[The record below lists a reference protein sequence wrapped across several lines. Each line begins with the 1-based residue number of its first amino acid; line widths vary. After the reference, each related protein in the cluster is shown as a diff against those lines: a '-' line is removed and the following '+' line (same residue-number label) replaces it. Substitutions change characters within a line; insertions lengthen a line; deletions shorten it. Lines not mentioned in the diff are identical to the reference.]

1 MSVSA
6 QRGLIPTHAGKTGYE
21 AKVSFAQP
29 AHPHSRGE
37 NPLRGREKLG
47 GRGSSPLTRGR
58 RTLSDLDRLAAG
70 LIPTH
75 AGKTRLMVSD
85 PHGRRAHPHSRGEN
99 SKALCRASRAMG
111 SSPLTR
117 GKLGLHMSLIWDI
130 RLIPTHA
137 GKTPRTVHGRNRSRA
152 HPHSRGENHVF
163 DVGGREYCGSS
174 PLTRG
179 KQKIK
184 LMHCYVTGLIPTHA
198 GKTRRASSSPRRR
211 RAHPHSRG
219 ENAAPFGADGCDEGS
234 SPLTRGKRRALGPD
248 ENPSGLIPTH
258 AGKTPSVAVRRG
270 TARAHPHS
278 RGENRVHASRFHR
291 D

>member
-47 GRGSSPLTRGR
+47 GRGSSPLTRGK

-137 GKTPRTVHGRNRSRA
+137 GKTKDQAHALLRDRA
-152 HPHSRGENHVF
+152 HPHSRGENPPCV
-163 DVGGREYCGSS
+163 VITEAT
-174 PLTRG
+174 P
-179 KQKIK
+179 
-184 LMHCYVTGLIPTHA
+184 
-198 GKTRRASSSPRRR
+198 
-211 RAHPHSRG
+211 
-219 ENAAPFGADGCDEGS
+219 GS
-234 SPLTRGKRRALGPD
+234 SPLTRGKRRPIRRGWLRRGLIPTHAGKTCALARVSQRGEAHPHSRG
-248 ENPSGLIPTH
+248 ENVGRLVLMRTHPGSSPLTRGKPLRTGTRAVRLRLIPTH

>member
-47 GRGSSPLTRGR
+47 GR
-58 RTLSDLDRLAAG
+58 
-70 LIPTH
+70 
-75 AGKTRLMVSD
+75 
-85 PHGRRAHPHSRGEN
+85 
-99 SKALCRASRAMG
+99 G

-179 KQKIK
+179 KPAVRR
-184 LMHCYVTGLIPTHA
+184 HHRGDAGLIPTHA
-198 GKTRRASSSPRRR
+198 GKTCALARVSQRGE
-211 RAHPHSRG
+211 AHPHSRG
-219 ENAAPFGADGCDEGS
+219 ENVGRLVLMRTHPGS
-234 SPLTRGKRRALGPD
+234 SPLTRGKPLRTGTRAVRLR
-248 ENPSGLIPTH
+248 LIPTH

-278 RGENRVHASRFHR
+278 RGENRVLRGVVLSVGGSSPLTRGKR
-291 D
+291 